1 MAQPTGPAPSRC
13 HRMLQSKGNVLQ
25 EAGMDIPVEIS
36 VPFWAHLASTPTAAA
51 SHFAVVIPADPRGNR
66 IFLVPVIT
74 ATHPQHR
81 DQGLQERRG

>member
-1 MAQPTGPAPSRC
+1 
-13 HRMLQSKGNVLQ
+13 
-25 EAGMDIPVEIS
+25 MDIPVEIS
-36 VPFWAHLASTPTAAA
+36 VPFWAHLASTPTATA